1 MPQNHARDDAPL
13 VSRNFRLFF
22 FPVNPHRLQCRGRK
36 RETTMASTMSLR
48 QAGRS
53 LAGLARTNL
62 NKTKQGVRNMSGGSY
77 EEELGECCYV
87 TQSRDEQDR
96 REKNDKRKRERERG
110 PAIARGRPRRR
121 ASAFTATDPP
131 SRAPPSPPLPRF
143 GSQHEHVEERDFR
156 GPSLHC
162 GPYGVHLLSGSPPR
176 ERAACVLLPAD

>member
-1 MPQNHARDDAPL
+1 ML
-13 VSRNFRLFF
+13 VMMLLSFREISAFFFFF

-96 REKNDKRKRERERG
+96 REKNDKRKRERER
-110 PAIARGRPRRR
+110 
-121 ASAFTATDPP
+121 ASDCAGAATQA
-131 SRAPPSPPLPRF
+131 S
-143 GSQHEHVEERDFR
+143 ERV
-156 GPSLHC
+156 
-162 GPYGVHLLSGSPPR
+162 YG
-176 ERAACVLLPAD
+176 D